1 MKKEDVIKQIEATAE
16 RFGDD
21 RATLHAL
28 ELIAGYLQQIAQALK
43 NIEALNS
50 SDGLY

>member
-28 ELIAGYLQQIAQALK
+28 ELIAGYLAESSQALK
-43 NIEALNS
+43 NIEALTS
-50 SDGLY
+50 REGLY